1 MKTATD
7 FGVAL
12 IRSRKNR
19 ELTRTELADETGIEM
34 DMLSRWE
41 KERELPES
49 TGPILILAEALNI
62 DRYML
67 LTPLM
72 NDVQR
77 RIKFEN
83 WFNLHAGA

>member
-1 MKTATD
+1 MAIMID
-7 FGVAL
+7 FGIAL
-12 IRSRKNR
+12 SNCRKNR
-19 ELTRTELADETGIEM
+19 EMTRAELADESGIGV

-41 KERELPES
+41 KDRELPES
-49 TGPILILAEALNI
+49 TGPILILAAALNI

-77 RIKFEN
+77 RIKFED
-83 WFNLHAGA
+83 WINLHAGA

>member
-1 MKTATD
+1 MAATD

-12 IRSRKNR
+12 TRSRKNR
-19 ELTRTELADETGIEM
+19 ELTRAELAGKTGINA
-34 DMLSRWE
+34 DTLSSWE

-49 TGPILILAEALNI
+49 TGPILILATALNI

-83 WFNLHAGA
+83 WINLRTGA